1 MGVTRSWCYSH
12 SVCVRRGCNLVGVRG
27 SLRTHLHLWRVDR
40 TTAGRIKSA
49 FYPPAEALK
58 SARPL
63 PKRED
68 LVIEDVSDEE
78 WAAFLEALAEA

>member
-1 MGVTRSWCYSH
+1 MSTVEQPDES
-12 SVCVRRGCNLVGVRG
+12 
-27 SLRTHLHLWRVDR
+27 RVHV
-40 TTAGRIKSA
+40 
-49 FYPPAEALK
+49 YPPAEALK

-78 WAAFLEALAEA
+78 WAAFLEALAEE

>member
-1 MGVTRSWCYSH
+1 MACRPYNS
-12 SVCVRRGCNLVGVRG
+12 
-27 SLRTHLHLWRVDR
+27 RTNQEC
-40 TTAGRIKSA
+40 TFT
-49 FYPPAEALK
+49 PPAEALK